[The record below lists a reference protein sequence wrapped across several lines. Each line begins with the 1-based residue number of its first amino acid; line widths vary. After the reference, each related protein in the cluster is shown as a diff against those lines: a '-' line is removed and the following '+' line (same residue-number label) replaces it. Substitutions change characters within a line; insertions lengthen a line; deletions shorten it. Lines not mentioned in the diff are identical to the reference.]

1 MFEIGGVAYK
11 LIKYISF
18 NFLETSKRK
27 FITYAQSIKST
38 I

>member
-11 LIKYISF
+11 LIKLSF
-18 NFLETSKRK
+18 NFLETSKRR